1 MTTLRKR
8 KAVKQINRKVILG
21 VLRNSGEI
29 SIAELS
35 KKVDLSKTT
44 LMKIMNYYIGKGLVA
59 VTGKGKSTEEGGK
72 KPNIF
77 KFNANG
83 GYAVG
88 MSILANKLVSAITDL
103 KGEILENILVK
114 LQEDEKFDIVL
125 KKLISSY
132 EQLIKSTGIDRKKI
146 IGLTVGTYGITNFD
160 KGVVIFSPHFPSWG
174 ENIELK
180 KIISEQIPDKIS
192 IYVDN
197 GNRLQA
203 FAEKTVGIARNERNV
218 VTLIAGKGLGS
229 GVIME
234 NEIKRGGHFLVGE
247 VGHMIINPVSEEIC
261 ACGGK
266 GCFETMV
273 STRRIIRMAKD
284 QYNKYPDSLIFNG
297 GKPDEIDIY
306 NIFNASAKYDELA
319 LELIDDVINWFAIG
333 ISNIILLYDPQMI
346 VIQGIFAKAGKYFL
360 DNLRKKVNEISLP
373 KIKKETK
380 IEYSEL
386 SDKVGGALG
395 AASYVISKYFE

>member
-1 MTTLRKR
+1 MTTLKKR
-8 KAVKQINRKVILG
+8 KAVKQINRKVILNI
-21 VLRNSGEI
+21 LRNSGET

-44 LMKIMNYYIGKGLVA
+44 LMNIMNYYISKGLVV

-88 MSILANKLVSAITDL
+88 IVIFANKLLSVITDL
-103 KGEILENILVK
+103 RGEILDKISVE
-114 LQEDEKFDIVL
+114 LQTNEKFNIVL
-125 KKLISSY
+125 KKLVNSY
-132 EQLIKSTGIDRKKI
+132 EQLINDTGIDRKKI
-146 IGLTVGTYGITNFD
+146 VDLAVGTYGVTNFD

-180 KIISEQIPDKIS
+180 KNISEQIPDKIP

-197 GNRLQA
+197 GNRFQA
-203 FAEKTVGIARNERNV
+203 FAEKTVGIARHEKNI
-218 VTLIAGKGLGS
+218 VTLIAGKGMGS
-229 GVIME
+229 GVIMD

-247 VGHMIINPVSEEIC
+247 VGHMIINPVSGEMC

-266 GCFETMV
+266 GCFEAMV
-273 STRRIIRMAKD
+273 STGRIIRMAKEKYD
-284 QYNKYPDSLIFNG
+284 RYPDSLVFNG

-333 ISNIILLYDPQMI
+333 ISNIILLYDPQII

-386 SDKVGGALG
+386 GDRVGVLG
-395 AASYVISKYFE
+395 AASYAISKYFE

>member
-8 KAVKQINRKVILG
+8 KAVKQINRKVILNI
-21 VLRNSGEI
+21 LRNSGEI
-29 SIAELS
+29 SVSELS

-44 LMKIMNYYIGKGLVA
+44 LMKIMNYYIGKGLVV

-77 KFNANG
+77 KFNADG

-88 MSILANKLVSAITDL
+88 IVIFANKLLSVITNL
-103 KGEILENILVK
+103 RGEILDKISVE
-114 LQEDEKFDIVL
+114 LQTNEKFNIVL
-125 KKLISSY
+125 KKLVNSY
-132 EQLIKSTGIDRKKI
+132 EQLINDTGIDRKKI
-146 IGLTVGTYGITNFD
+146 TGLAVGTYGVTNFD
-160 KGVVIFSPHFPSWG
+160 KGVVIFSPHFSSWG

-180 KIISEQIPDKIS
+180 KNISEQIPDKIP

-197 GNRLQA
+197 GNRFQA
-203 FAEKTVGIARNERNV
+203 FAEKTVGIARHERNI

-229 GVIME
+229 GVIMD

-247 VGHMIINPVSEEIC
+247 VGHMIINPASEEIC

-266 GCFETMV
+266 GCFEAMV
-273 STRRIIRMAKD
+273 STRRIIRMAKEKYD
-284 QYNKYPDSLIFNG
+284 RYPDSLVFNG

-306 NIFNASAKYDELA
+306 NIFNASVKYDELA

-333 ISNIILLYDPQMI
+333 ISNIILLYDPQII

-360 DNLRKKVNEISLP
+360 DSLRKKVNEISLP

-386 SDKVGGALG
+386 GDNVGALG
-395 AASYVISKYFE
+395 AVSYAISKYFE

>member
-8 KAVKQINRKVILG
+8 KAVKQINRKVILNI
-21 VLRNSGEI
+21 LRNSGEI

-77 KFNANG
+77 KFNADG

-88 MSILANKLVSAITDL
+88 IVIFANKLLSVITNL
-103 KGEILENILVK
+103 RGEILKKISVE
-114 LQEDEKFDIVL
+114 LQTNEKFNIVL
-125 KKLISSY
+125 KKLVNSY
-132 EQLIKSTGIDRKKI
+132 EQLINDTGIDRKKI
-146 IGLTVGTYGITNFD
+146 TGLAVGTYGVTNFD

-174 ENIELK
+174 ENVELK
-180 KIISEQIPDKIS
+180 KNISEQIPDKIP

-197 GNRLQA
+197 GNRFQA
-203 FAEKTVGIARNERNV
+203 FAEKTVGIARHEKNI

-229 GVIME
+229 GIIME

-247 VGHMIINPVSEEIC
+247 VGHMIINPISEEIC

-266 GCFETMV
+266 GCFEAMV
-273 STRRIIRMAKD
+273 STARIIRMAKE
-284 QYNKYPDSLIFNG
+284 KYDRYPGSLVFNG
-297 GKPDEIDIY
+297 GNPGEINIY

-333 ISNIILLYDPQMI
+333 ISNIILLYDPQI
-346 VIQGIFAKAGKYFL
+346 IIIQGIFAKAGKYFL
-360 DNLRKKVNEISLP
+360 DNLRKRVNEISLP

-380 IEYSEL
+380 IKYSEL
-386 SDKVGGALG
+386 GDKAGVLG
-395 AASYVISKYFE
+395 AVSYAISKYFE

>member
-1 MTTLRKR
+1 MAVLKKR
-8 KAVKQINRKVILG
+8 KAIKQTNRKAILG
-21 VLRNSGEI
+21 ILRNSGEI
-29 SIAELS
+29 SVAELS

-44 LMKIMNYYIGKGLVA
+44 LMKIMNYHIGKELVV

-77 KFNANG
+77 KFNADG

-103 KGEILENILVK
+103 KDKILASISIK

-146 IGLTVGTYGITNFD
+146 IGLAIGTYGVTNFD
-160 KGVVIFSPHFPSWG
+160 EGVVIFSPHFSSWG

-180 KIISEQIPDKIS
+180 KIISEQIPDKIPV
-192 IYVDN
+192 YVDN
-197 GNRLQA
+197 GNRFQA
-203 FAEKTVGIARNERNV
+203 LAEKTVGIARNKRNV

-247 VGHMIINPVSEEIC
+247 VGHMIINPASEEIC
-261 ACGGK
+261 ACGGRGWFDNLVVNK
-266 GCFETMV
+266 
-273 STRRIIRMAKD
+273 RIVRMARG
-284 QYNKYPDSLIFNG
+284 QYDKYPDSLVFNG
-297 GKPDEIDIY
+297 RKPDEIDIY
-306 NIFNASAKYDELA
+306 NIFNASAKGDRFA
-319 LELIDDVINWFAIG
+319 LELMDDATRWFAIG
-333 ISNIILLYDPQMI
+333 ISNIIL
-346 VIQGIFAKAGKYFL
+346 V
-360 DNLRKKVNEISLP
+360 
-373 KIKKETK
+373 
-380 IEYSEL
+380 
-386 SDKVGGALG
+386 
-395 AASYVISKYFE
+395 